1 MCGAGMIRRSLLTGK
16 PNILCR
22 QGHEIARDK
31 CDETHLREIGLS
43 VGNEEMR
50 KLNAECNY
58 GKGCQYAQKTGW
70 AAKALQNV
78 NSKRTWTP
86 DDQALDLLSKMLQV
100 LPSHRITSAL
110 ALNHP
115 FFREYCSVATGTSN
129 AEAAEV
135 HELLQQQMQQQQ
147 QQLQQPQLQ
156 RDSALTS
163 KSATGL
169 PNDARWLYLNSVP
182 QCLRQATV
190 FTSPIGLVGVQSSFT
205 V

>member
-1 MCGAGMIRRSLLTGK
+1 MILLSLLTGM
-16 PNILCR
+16 PNILSH

-31 CDETHLREIGLS
+31 CYETHLREIGLI

-58 GKGCQYAQKTGW
+58 GKGCKYAQKTGW

-100 LPSHRITSAL
+100 LPSQRITSAL

-115 FFREYCSVATGTSN
+115 FLREYCRVASGTSN
-129 AEAAEV
+129 AGAAEV
-135 HELLQQQMQQQQ
+135 HELLQQQK
-147 QQLQQPQLQ
+147 Q
-156 RDSALTS
+156 RGS
-163 KSATGL
+163 GL
-169 PNDARWLYLNSVP
+169 FSGGGGDGCYL
-182 QCLRQATV
+182 LL
-190 FTSPIGLVGVQSSFT
+190 LV
-205 V
+205 